1 MSGNVWEGIRNNLTG
16 LGKGVVDTFT
26 SIPDYA
32 YRGMQV
38 WGHNNKLVEDIARNK
53 ALTEEGYR
61 NRYQALKPRVPGVE
75 LNAPFPKPLTE
86 EELQQAYEGVTPGL
100 PDTAF
105 SSARPEADGWLN
117 AVDENGRLQRRGIY
131 QDNPALYY
139 YDTAA
144 AYAGRYPWQIAG
156 GAVGGYALD
165 QWLNKPVEGLV
176 DTLTFNALNLRPDER
191 TQQSDVFYPAVPT
204 LTAEDLAYQIK
215 RQQGNMAIS
224 ALTLQQLQRLQQL
237 QNGQS
242 LQQLQPIEYGY

>member
-1 MSGNVWEGIRNNLTG
+1 MSGGTIWEGIKNRLTG
-16 LGKGVVDTFT
+16 LGTGIGNTFG
-26 SIPDYA
+26 SLPSYA
-32 YRGMQV
+32 SRGWDV
-38 WGHNNKLVEDIARNK
+38 AAYNNELVQAIADK
-53 ALTEEGYR
+53 ARMGGIRDE
-61 NRYQALKPRVPGVE
+61 ALRKAYKDRVPVIP
-75 LNAPFPKPLTE
+75 NVPL
-86 EELQQAYEGVTPGL
+86 ADPM
-100 PDTAF
+100 PA
-105 SSARPEADGWLN
+105 EADLWLKQ
-117 AVDENGRLQRRGIY
+117 VDASGNPVRLKGTHY
-131 QDNPALYY
+131 EDDPALYY
-139 YDTAA
+139 YDRAA
-144 AYAGRYPWQIAG
+144 AHLGRYPWQTAG
-156 GAVGGYALD
+156 VAVGGYALD